1 MIASLASDSVSLA
14 CRLVLST
21 RLLTS
26 ASLCLIA
33 CFAEVVG
40 DNDVDDGDGDVED
53 DDGDGDGDVEDDD
66 GVSGADLGRAIEVSG
81 GFVVNHNC
89 VF

>member
-1 MIASLASDSVSLA
+1 MIALLASDSVSLA

-33 CFAEVVG
+33 CFAEVGG

-53 DDGDGDGDVEDDD
+53 
-66 GVSGADLGRAIEVSG
+66 GVSGADLGGAIEVSG
-81 GFVVNHNC
+81 GFVVKHNC